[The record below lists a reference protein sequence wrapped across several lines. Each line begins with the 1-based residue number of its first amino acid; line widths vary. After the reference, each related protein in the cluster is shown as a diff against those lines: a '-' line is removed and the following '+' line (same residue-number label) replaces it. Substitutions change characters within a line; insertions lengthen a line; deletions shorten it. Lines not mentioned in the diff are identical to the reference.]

1 VANSLKGQA
10 SYWFNETNI
19 ILWKLRIITVEDAE
33 ITILGFEEEFL
44 RKYITREKRNTWYR

>member
-1 VANSLKGQA
+1 MANSLKGQA